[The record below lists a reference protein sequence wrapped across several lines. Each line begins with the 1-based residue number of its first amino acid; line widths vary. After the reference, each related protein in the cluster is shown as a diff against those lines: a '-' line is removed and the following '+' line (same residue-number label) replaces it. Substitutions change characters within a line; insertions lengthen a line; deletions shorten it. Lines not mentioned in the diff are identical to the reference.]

1 MKKSSFWFMP
11 FILLMAVI
19 FFSGCSKEVNST
31 IDDDNAPAGKYT
43 ILAYKDGVQK
53 AKWVLNYNG
62 STYTMAEGNAEH
74 YLPAGTYKFYAFSD
88 KVSFADGKIV
98 KSLTNASENA
108 LYFEGDYILCVR

>member
-1 MKKSSFWFMP
+1 MKSQNLLTYISFFITSNLSHLLLLVQYPLNTKKSCN
-11 FILLMAVI
+11 L
-19 FFSGCSKEVNST
+19 
-31 IDDDNAPAGKYT
+31 
-43 ILAYKDGVQK
+43 K

-62 STYTMAEGNAEH
+62 STYTMAEGNAEQ

>member
-1 MKKSSFWFMP
+1 
-11 FILLMAVI
+11 
-19 FFSGCSKEVNST
+19 
-31 IDDDNAPAGKYT
+31 
-43 ILAYKDGVQK
+43 
-53 AKWVLNYNG
+53 
-62 STYTMAEGNAEH
+62 MAEGNAEQ